1 MKMKKM
7 SSLLLVLSLLVSA
20 ASYAE
25 VLEIK
30 STPDKAEV
38 FVRNPKTDK
47 LSKLG
52 TTPIKLDFDNIANNY
67 TQSKNFVLIL
77 KKQDYEDYRVL
88 MTKPRSSDVSLVANM
103 GLINKAE
110 DVRQTDVLINELF
123 DVQRLVRSK
132 SYDQAIQKLTT
143 LEEKHRDIS
152 VIYEMKAM
160 AFYMK
165 KNINESLSYYR
176 KAFAVNPGNKDA
188 YTMKTYLEKELGL
201 DRSPASK

>member
-1 MKMKKM
+1 MKMKKLN
-7 SSLLLVLSLLVSA
+7 SLLLVLSLFVSM

-30 STPDKAEV
+30 STPEKAEV
-38 FVRNPKTDK
+38 FVRNPKTNK
-47 LSKLG
+47 ISKVG
-52 TTPIKLDFDNIANNY
+52 TTPIKLDFDNIADNY

-77 KKQDYEDYRVL
+77 KKPDYEDYRVL
-88 MTKPRSSDVSLVANM
+88 MTKPRSSDVSLLANM
-103 GLINKAE
+103 NLINKAE
-110 DVRQTDVLINELF
+110 DVRTTDILINELF

-132 SYDQAIQKLTT
+132 SYDQAIEKLSI

-165 KNINESLSYYR
+165 KNVNESLSYYR
-176 KAFAVNPGNKDA
+176 KAFAVNPANKDA
-188 YTMKTYLEKELGL
+188 YTMKVYLEKELGL